1 MGENKIH
8 LGLGIT
14 DTIYAGKV
22 RKLKDGAEVWSGEK
36 HDITNE
42 FYNILIELVAREG
55 KGFSFKTTKG
65 RTIVVKIEE

>member
-1 MGENKIH
+1 MIDKKIH

-36 HDITNE
+36 YDVTNE
-42 FYNILIELVAREG
+42 FYNILIELVARSG

-65 RTIVVKIEE
+65 NEIVVKIKE

>member
-1 MGENKIH
+1 MTDKKIH

-22 RKLKDGAEVWSGEK
+22 RKLKNGAQVWSGEK
-36 HDITNE
+36 HDVTDD
-42 FYNILIELVAREG
+42 FYSVLIQLVARSG

-65 RTIVVKIEE
+65 NEIIVKMQE